1 MAYADYQFYT
11 ESFYGNSVKFEDFSR
26 LAERASEII
35 DSMTYY
41 RINNDFISRY
51 DTLVK
56 KACCAVAEFLN
67 NVEIVQKSMISDNK
81 IITSESAGNISQTY
95 ANPVTAYAEYLTDES
110 KKNTEIYEIIR
121 KYLSHTGIMNRLAD
135 VVYRR

>member
-11 ESFYGNSVKFEDFSR
+11 ESFYGNSVKSEDFSR

-41 RINNDFISRY
+41 RINNDFISRH

-67 NVEIVQKSMISDNK
+67 NVETVQRSITSDNK
-81 IITSESAGNISQTY
+81 IVISESAGNISQTY
-95 ANPVTAYAEYLTDES
+95 ANPTAAYAEYLTDEN
-110 KKNTEIYEIIR
+110 KKNSEIYEIIR
-121 KYLSHTGIMNRLAD
+121 KYLSHTGILNRSAD